1 MDTGLRITDTNSAND
16 SKGRALGFEGND
28 FLYVVGGIVGAIGMF
43 LLLYGMF
50 HASLAAAG
58 GFTVP
63 VFVIPTAWV
72 MMFRRGKPDGYAE
85 DFFDHLLNREGFCFS
100 PDNQNPRGSR
110 AASKRRTRHAQ

>member
-28 FLYVVGGIVGAIGMF
+28 FLYVVIGIVAAIGIF

-58 GFTVP
+58 GVAIP
-63 VFVIPTAWV
+63 IFVIPSAWV
-72 MMFRRGKPDGYAE
+72 MLFRRGKPDGYAE
-85 DFFDHLLNREGFCFS
+85 DFFDHVFNREGFCFS
-100 PDNQNPRGSR
+100 PDNQNPRGAP
-110 AASKRRTRHAQ
+110 AANKRRLF